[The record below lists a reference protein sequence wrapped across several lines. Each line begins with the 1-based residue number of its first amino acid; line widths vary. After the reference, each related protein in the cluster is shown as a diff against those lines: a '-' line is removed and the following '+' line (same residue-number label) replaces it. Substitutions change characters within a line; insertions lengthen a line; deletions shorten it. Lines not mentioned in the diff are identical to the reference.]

1 MTYGTGS
8 YRYACVEGWGRHA
21 GESFGGVIPGIA
33 VDAEDLLYLLR
44 RSPPAVLVYDQSG
57 KRLAVWGEDILS
69 SPHGACVDGDGD
81 IWITDVADHTV
92 RKFSPDGMLQTVYG
106 TPGTP
111 GSADSPFNKP
121 TDVATAP
128 DGRLFVTDGY
138 GQHRVHCLSPE
149 GALLRSWGRR
159 GSGPGEFAL
168 PHGAAIDTAGNVLVA
183 DRENS
188 RIQAFDAT
196 GQYRYEL
203 SSRQWPGILFPNKV
217 VVDRQGIIY
226 MAEAQHR
233 LSIWSQSE
241 EPEKP
246 VLGAPAAPWKI
257 LARWGDLGSA
267 PGQFLDCPHGLCVDS
282 RGSIYVT
289 EVPRTSDRV
298 LKFERVA

>member
-8 YRYACVEGWGRHA
+8 YRYACVEGWGRNA
-21 GESFGGVIPGIA
+21 GESFGGVIPGIT
-33 VDAEDLLYLLR
+33 VDAEDRVYLLR
-44 RSPPAVLVYDQSG
+44 RSPPAVLVYDQNG

-92 RKFSPDGMLQTVYG
+92 RKFSPDGRLLTMHG

-121 TDVATAP
+121 TDVAAAP

-138 GQHRVHCLSPE
+138 GQHRVHCFSPA
-149 GALLRSWGRR
+149 GTLLRSWGKQ
-159 GSGPGEFAL
+159 GSGPGEFVL
-168 PHGAAIDTAGNVLVA
+168 PHGTALDGEGNVLVA

-188 RIQAFDAT
+188 RVQVFDAD
-196 GQYRYEL
+196 GGYRYEL
-203 SSRQWPGILFPNKV
+203 SSHQWPGILFPNKV
-217 VVDRQGIIY
+217 FVDQTGTVYI
-226 MAEAQHR
+226 AEGQHR
-233 LSIWSQSE
+233 VSIWSQSE

-246 VLGAPAAPWKI
+246 VIGAPAAPWKI
-257 LARWGDLGSA
+257 LARWGDLGSE

-282 RGSIYVT
+282 HGNIYVT

-298 LKFERVA
+298 LKFERIA